1 MQGKNTIV
9 HQGEIIHIE
18 ADHVDVRVWQASACS
33 TCAAAQ
39 LCKSSES
46 KEKVMKVPVSDA
58 SSYSVGETVR
68 LYIDV
73 RLGLQAT
80 LLAYVVPLVLIVAEL
95 VVVSQLGGSDAL
107 AALVCLL
114 ILVIY
119 YGLLYAMRRR
129 ISRKF
134 EVKLIKNKN

>member
-9 HQGEIIHIE
+9 HQGEIVSIE
-18 ADHVDVRVWQASACS
+18 GGYVNVRVWQATACS

-46 KEKVMKVPVSDA
+46 KEKVMKVAVPDA

-73 RLGLQAT
+73 RHGLQAS

-95 VVVSQLGGSDAL
+95 VAVNQLGGSDGV
-107 AALVCLL
+107 AALGCLL
-114 ILVIY
+114 ILVVY
-119 YGLLYAMRRR
+119 YGLLYAMRQR
-129 ISRKF
+129 ISKKF
-134 EVKLIKNKN
+134 EVKLIKQ

>member
-9 HQGEIIHIE
+9 HQGEIVGIE
-18 ADHVDVRVWQASACS
+18 AGYVDVRVWQASACS

-46 KEKVMKVPVSDA
+46 KEKVMRVPVSDA
-58 SSYSVGETVR
+58 STHSNGETVR

-95 VVVSQLGGSDAL
+95 VAVNQLGGSDGM
-107 AALVCLL
+107 AALGCLS
-114 ILVIY
+114 ILVTY

-134 EVKLIKNKN
+134 EVKLIKNIN